1 MKIEIKNQDQ
11 VKALLNGE
19 NELIL
24 FYNNEYVE
32 GDHIC
37 IYPDQVP
44 VYLNVQVDDAII
56 SSMIYIKEGIF
67 EYFIP
72 CGNERKSYSYKAFYN
87 KKHLIRVSKASYQ
100 QINAYQNLALNT
112 SDQVYLL
119 NVYPHATSSE
129 DCSLSPV
136 FQPKNVIDGLT
147 FNTEHGRWPF
157 TSWSYQ
163 QNPQATLTIHFGR
176 KVNVQD
182 IHIYLRADFPHD
194 SYFQNI
200 SLEYSNHHCSHFS
213 LQKVSHV
220 QTFSVDEE
228 DVEWIRFYQF
238 KKADEKA
245 VFAAITQIEVYGYN
259 Q

>member
-1 MKIEIKNQDQ
+1 M
-11 VKALLNGE
+11 
-19 NELIL
+19 
-24 FYNNEYVE
+24 F
-32 GDHIC
+32 
-37 IYPDQVP
+37 
-44 VYLNVQVDDAII
+44 
-56 SSMIYIKEGIF
+56 YIKEVIF
-67 EYFIP
+67 KYFIP